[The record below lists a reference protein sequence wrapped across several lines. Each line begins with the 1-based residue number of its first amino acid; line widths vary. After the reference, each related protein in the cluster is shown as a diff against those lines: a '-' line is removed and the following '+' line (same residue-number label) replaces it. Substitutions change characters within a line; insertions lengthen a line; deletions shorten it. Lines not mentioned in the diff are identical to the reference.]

1 MAQQNNQREFERQ
14 QALGNTFVKPSNS
27 QLERQGQQLQEFINK
42 HGRPPAYRV
51 KDQGDTDYSK
61 WPVELHS
68 TDPQDKKFALRQKII
83 SQAQQ
88 NNQVPQVP
96 GQGVAVVSD
105 DYWDYISRKEDQA
118 FLADFKAFLYS
129 AMKLDS
135 PEAMAYWK
143 SQVPEVFEDRMKL
156 FEQQLELV
164 KKQAKINMLG
174 PQSLEDWYFIYLVK
188 KGMIQLPSGRLEL
201 GESHPTDR
209 FSRGL
214 FNLRRWWPSQITNP
228 TPGFNWNAPLEDR
241 RNVATYLN
249 AQAVQ
254 NIFGSTRRDVT
265 LDANNNAY
273 LGSTGLLPGGGDV
286 SNYF

>member
-1 MAQQNNQREFERQ
+1 MAQQNQRAFERQ
-14 QALGNTFVKPSNS
+14 ESLGNTFVKPSNS
-27 QLERQGQQLQEFINK
+27 QLQKEGQQLQEFINK

-51 KDQGDTDYSK
+51 KDQGDTEYSK

-68 TDPQDKKFALRQKII
+68 TDPQDKKFALREKII
-83 SQAQQ
+83 GQAQQ
-88 NNQVPQVP
+88 NNLVPQVP

-129 AMKLDS
+129 SMKLDS

-156 FEQQLELV
+156 FDQQLELV

-201 GESHPTDR
+201 GESHPTDT

-214 FNLRRWWPSQITNP
+214 FNLRRWWPSQIRNP
-228 TPGFNWNAPLEDR
+228 TPLLDWNAPLEDR
-241 RNVATYLN
+241 TNQAPIIG
-249 AQAVQ
+249 AQPLRD
-254 NIFGSTRRDVT
+254 IFGSGARDVSIGPRG
-265 LDANNNAY
+265 NPF
-273 LGSTGLLPGGGDV
+273 LGGPGILPGAANI
-286 SNYF
+286 SNYS